1 MRFILGEC
9 VGVSDMM
16 RGLGIGICVL
26 DMDMRIR
33 YANSWYEQLFGD
45 DTGRHYYE
53 ICGAKP
59 AIHDEI
65 VKSFE
70 TDRSMGVVQTVRDR
84 NGRTF
89 DAMLSITPLLDASG
103 RRFAGIEIVHDVLMH
118 ANVRSRIETALSE
131 SLGSLGSSESYES
144 LELSDV
150 PTAPSGIFVIDED
163 WNITGIDQPRAET
176 AEESNL
182 PAGMNLIAP
191 PALLFGR
198 SEERGTVDSG
208 ELSGLS
214 EIADNLARSN
224 IELAD
229 SIRSRDE
236 VLNTVAHELRN
247 PITIIHVYSELLH
260 EGRLGDISEKQ
271 KGALLKILKNS
282 DRITNLITDM
292 LDVSKIRSGKI
303 VLNLEEVS
311 VNKMINEIVDDLRSL
326 ADEKKINLK
335 RDLHDLPAIMIDRNL
350 VGRVVINLLDNAV
363 KFTPG
368 GGEIKVTTVNMGDVV
383 EIAVS
388 DTGIGIPAEKQ
399 PAIFEEFAQA
409 ETHQGTGLG
418 LAIARKIVEMHQGL
432 IELKS
437 VEGSGSTFTVILPV
451 GGVVDNK
458 NRN

>member
-1 MRFILGEC
+1 MRFIFGEC
-9 VGVSDMM
+9 VGVSDMI

-59 AIHDEI
+59 TIHDEI

-70 TDRSMGVVQTVRDR
+70 KDRSMGVVQTVRDR
-84 NGRTF
+84 NGGTF
-89 DAMLSITPLLDASG
+89 DAMLSITPLLDSLG

-131 SLGSLGSSESYES
+131 SSGSCES
-144 LELSDV
+144 LESSDV
-150 PTAPSGIFVIDED
+150 PTALSGIFVIDED
-163 WNITGIDQPRAET
+163 GNITGIDQPGAET
-176 AEESNL
+176 EGESNL
-182 PAGMNLIAP
+182 PLGMGLIAP
-191 PALLFGR
+191 PSLLFGR
-198 SEERGTVDSG
+198 SGERCTVDSG

-214 EIADNLARSN
+214 KIADNLAQSN

-247 PITIIHVYSELLH
+247 PITIIHAYSELLH

-271 KGALLKILKNS
+271 KSALLKILKNS

-292 LDVSKIRSGKI
+292 LDASKIRSGKI

-311 VNKMINEIVDDLRSL
+311 VNKMINEIVDNLRSL
-326 ADEKKINLK
+326 ADEKKIKLK
-335 RDLHDLPAIMIDRNL
+335 RDLQDLPAILIDRNL
-350 VGRVVINLLDNAV
+350 VGRAVINLLDNAI
-363 KFTPG
+363 KFTLVG
-368 GGEIKVTTVNMGDVV
+368 GDIVVTTVNKGDVV

-388 DTGIGIPAEKQ
+388 DTGIGIPAGKQ
-399 PAIFEEFAQA
+399 HAIFEEFEQA
-409 ETHQGTGLG
+409 ETNQGTGLG

-432 IELKS
+432 LELNS

-451 GGVVDNK
+451 GGVIDNK
-458 NRN
+458 NRNQGI

>member
-1 MRFILGEC
+1 MRFIFGEC

-118 ANVRSRIETALSE
+118 ANVRSRIKTALSE
-131 SLGSLGSSESYES
+131 SSESLRS
-144 LELSDV
+144 LESSDS

-163 WNITGIDQPRAET
+163 GNITGIDQPGAET
-176 AEESNL
+176 EGESNL
-182 PAGMNLIAP
+182 PAGMDLIAP
-191 PALLFGR
+191 PSLLFGR
-198 SEERGTVDSG
+198 SEEHGTVDSG

-247 PITIIHVYSELLH
+247 PITIIHAYSELLH
-260 EGRLGDISEKQ
+260 EGRLGDISERQ
-271 KGALLKILKNS
+271 KSALLKILKNS

-311 VNKMINEIVDDLRSL
+311 VNKMINEIVDNLRSL

-335 RDLHDLPAIMIDRNL
+335 RDLHDLPAIVIDRNL
-350 VGRVVINLLDNAV
+350 VGRVVINLLDNAI

-368 GGEIKVTTVNMGDVV
+368 EGDITVTTVNKGDVV

-399 PAIFEEFAQA
+399 PTIFEEFEQA

-418 LAIARKIVEMHQGL
+418 LAIAKKIVEMHQGL

-458 NRN
+458 DRN